1 MAADAAIVFLAGS
14 ARSFDEL
21 QGKDSVLYF
30 FASWCLPCYKSM
42 ATVQQLSEQGAFKV
56 QFVAVALDDDEQ
68 GIRRMLDKTGFK
80 EQLWLAAQADGLL
93 QRRSFGNE
101 RRAVPSIVRLDRQTQ
116 IIEQA
121 YSLQAEAS
129 WRRDF
134 H

>member
-68 GIRRMLDKTGFK
+68 GIRRMLDKTGLK
-80 EQLWLAAQADGLL
+80 SRYGWLRRLTACCKGVLL
-93 QRRSFGNE
+93 AMNG
-101 RRAVPSIVRLDRQTQ
+101 ALC
-116 IIEQA
+116 
-121 YSLQAEAS
+121 LL
-129 WRRDF
+129 
-134 H
+134 